1 MRYHYKRECARR
13 IARIRTRIKRIVE
26 IAGKSRVAA
35 ASHKLEGA
43 IAVVQSPDN
52 CLRITARI
60 EFRLLSAITVGLH
73 HSVETDIKMY
83 SWRNIPET
91 HPFNQHPWIVR
102 SERCCGNFL
111 LGIAIVN
118 ARSQRQFESV
128 GFAVEHP
135 EASHIDRVLDIEI
148 KPKRAAKCLVADSIA
163 RCEIGRAHV

>member
-1 MRYHYKRECARR
+1 M
-13 IARIRTRIKRIVE
+13 
-26 IAGKSRVAA
+26 
-35 ASHKLEGA
+35 EGA
-43 IAVVQSPDN
+43 IAVVQSPDDGP
-52 CLRITARI
+52 RITARI
-60 EFRLLSAITVGLH
+60 EFRLLGAITVGLH

-83 SWRNIPET
+83 SRRNIPKA
-91 HPFNQHPWIVR
+91 HPFSQHARIVR
-102 SERCCGNFL
+102 SERCRGKFL

-163 RCEIGRAHV
+163 RCEVGDDMIGGQYIRCPGLCI